1 LRSRPTKPT
10 LEPAETSPEFRRI
23 IVDGMIG
30 YMSSIGLKVLVF
42 SNKDIYDG
50 VMSAD
55 PFDFDQKRVKRMT
68 ECQLIMNPAV
78 VKYVH
83 TFLGERLEE
92 YEACYGE
99 IPTNEVFETRNRN
112 IFSPKV
118 LMI

>member
-1 LRSRPTKPT
+1 
-10 LEPAETSPEFRRI
+10 
-23 IVDGMIG
+23 
-30 YMSSIGLKVLVF
+30 
-42 SNKDIYDG
+42 
-50 VMSAD
+50 
-55 PFDFDQKRVKRMT
+55 
-68 ECQLIMNPAV
+68 MNPAV